1 MANSLVKL
9 TLESNQ
15 YEKGLRQ
22 AQKSWDQFTKG
33 IGLSVSKFTAVG
45 AAVTAVT
52 GALKVAN
59 DAFNSSRNL
68 VDEWGRT
75 MQSAEAIYG
84 AFINTLNTGNFSGF
98 FENMGR
104 ISQAARDAYDAV
116 SDLQL
121 LNAYNSGK
129 MQSARTGLTGSIA
142 DFRSGDATADDVKA
156 AAEVL
161 KAQLRERKDAELKSL
176 AKTVDEEAAKWNMDG
191 NVLSNALK
199 EDFSDFMNRMNGNLK
214 ESYSGRSVI
223 PMFNMGTVAGA
234 MSGRYSGTQ
243 VIKTPSTNDEK
254 LADFARRAT
263 PELIEK
269 LRKYEVMSDATEEE
283 IKQID
288 KQVTRMLGK
297 ADKGSKG
304 VKGGGGGGTTTA
316 KVEMTE
322 LQQNQAKI
330 NLLTQEYVTL
340 GDVTTQQARDRKEAI
355 QQEIHTLDTRNNKLK
370 LYAEQAQGKL
380 QGGDIQTSSLGNTQS
395 FSDKSFMNIGAGL
408 SDEVMQ
414 KVKVLQ
420 QSGIS
425 ASEAWK
431 RAGTAVGLFGSAI
444 SAIKDP
450 AAQVAATV
458 AQAIAS
464 IALAYSQALAEDQST
479 KPNIFAFLAASAA
492 AMVSMVTTIAQI
504 RSSTSGYAQ
513 GGIVDGNSYSGDNIP
528 IMANAGE
535 LVLTK
540 AAQASLA
547 NHLEGG
553 GMSGLGPSRISGEQ
567 IYITLNR
574 YLKRSGQGELMTWG

>member
-33 IGLSVSKFTAVG
+33 IGLSVSKFTAVS

-52 GALKVAN
+52 GALKVAK
-59 DAFNSSRNL
+59 DAFFKNEQQL
-68 VDEWGRT
+68 DEWGRT
-75 MQSAEAIYG
+75 VEASKSLY
-84 AFINTLNTGNFSGF
+84 SGF
-98 FENMGR
+98 LNAINNGD
-104 ISQAARDAYDAV
+104 ISGFLSNINNITQAARDAYDALD
-116 SDLQL
+116 DLSTF
-121 LNAYNSGK
+121 NAFNQIQTQK
-129 MQSARTGLTGSIA
+129 ARTGFTEAMAGFRMGEGSKEDVQKAAKNLQEELRTRMEKEKEAYSQAVRKIAAERGVPWGNLEQALTGKY
-142 DFRSGDATADDVKA
+142 GDYEALKNTQPTGKRIVNYGGGMFGGGGSYEVPMAVTAQEKMGEA
-156 AAEVL
+156 
-161 KAQLRERKDAELKSL
+161 LRKLNDTELKEL
-176 AKTVDEEAAKWNMDG
+176 Q
-191 NVLSNALK
+191 AL
-199 EDFSDFMNRMNGNLK
+199 
-214 ESYSGRSVI
+214 
-223 PMFNMGTVAGA
+223 GA
-234 MSGRYSGTQ
+234 QAERTG
-243 VIKTPSTNDEK
+243 
-254 LADFARRAT
+254 
-263 PELIEK
+263 
-269 LRKYEVMSDATEEE
+269 EE
-283 IKQID
+283 IAQID
-288 KQVTRMLGK
+288 KQMARVLNARSK
-297 ADKGSKG
+297 AGGSGSGGG
-304 VKGGGGGGTTTA
+304 VKTTNIKT
-316 KVEMTE
+316 EQTE
-322 LQQNQAKI
+322 LQQNQAKV
-330 NLLTQEYVTL
+330 NALTQEYVTL
-340 GDVTTQQARDRKEAI
+340 GDITTQQARDRKEAI
-355 QQEIHTLDTRNNKLK
+355 QQEIHALTQRNNQLK

-420 QSGIS
+420 QSGIN
-425 ASEAWK
+425 AGEAWK
-431 RAGTAVGLFGSAI
+431 KAGTAIGLFGSAI

-450 AAQVAATV
+450 AAQVAATI

-464 IALAYSQALAEDQST
+464 VALAYSQTLAEDQTT
-479 KPNIFAFLAASAA
+479 KSNIWAFIAASAA
-492 AMVSMVTTIAQI
+492 AMVSMMTTISQI
-504 RSSTSGYAQ
+504 HSATGYAQ

>member
-33 IGLSVSKFTAVG
+33 IGLSVSKFTAVS

-340 GDVTTQQARDRKEAI
+340 GDITTQQARDRKEAI

>member
-22 AQKSWDQFTKG
+22 AQKQWDQFTKG

-45 AAVTAVT
+45 AAITAVS
-52 GALKVAN
+52 GALKVAK
-59 DAFNSSRNL
+59 DAFFKNEQQL
-68 VDEWGRT
+68 DEWGRT
-75 MQSAEAIYG
+75 VEASKSLY
-84 AFINTLNTGNFSGF
+84 SGF
-98 FENMGR
+98 LNAINNGD
-104 ISQAARDAYDAV
+104 ISGFLSNINNITQAARDAYDALDEL
-116 SDLQL
+116 STF
-121 LNAYNSGK
+121 NAFNQIQTQK
-129 MQSARTGLTGSIA
+129 ARTGFTEAMAGFRMGEGSKEDVQKAAKTLQEELRTRMEKEKEAYSQAVRKIAAERGVPWGNLEQALTGKY
-142 DFRSGDATADDVKA
+142 GDYEALKNTQPTGKRIVNYGGGMFGGGGSYEVPMAVTAQEKMGEA
-156 AAEVL
+156 
-161 KAQLRERKDAELKSL
+161 LRKLNDTELKEL
-176 AKTVDEEAAKWNMDG
+176 Q
-191 NVLSNALK
+191 AL
-199 EDFSDFMNRMNGNLK
+199 
-214 ESYSGRSVI
+214 
-223 PMFNMGTVAGA
+223 GA
-234 MSGRYSGTQ
+234 QAERTG
-243 VIKTPSTNDEK
+243 
-254 LADFARRAT
+254 
-263 PELIEK
+263 
-269 LRKYEVMSDATEEE
+269 EE
-283 IKQID
+283 IAQID
-288 KQVTRMLGK
+288 KQMARVLNARSKTG
-297 ADKGSKG
+297 GSG
-304 VKGGGGGGTTTA
+304 SGGGGKTTNIKT
-316 KVEMTE
+316 EQTE

-340 GDVTTQQARDRKEAI
+340 GDITTQQARDRKEAI
-355 QQEIHTLDTRNNKLK
+355 QQEIHALDTRNNKLK

-380 QGGDIQTSSLGNTQS
+380 QGGHVMQSNLGGDSQWS
-395 FSDKSFMNIGAGL
+395 PSMSDKSYLNIGAGL

-420 QSGIS
+420 QSGIN
-425 ASEAWK
+425 AGEAWK
-431 RAGTAVGLFGSAI
+431 KAGTAIGLFGSAI

-450 AAQVAATV
+450 AAQVAATI

-464 IALAYSQALAEDQST
+464 VALAYSQTLAQDKTT
-479 KPNIFAFLAASAA
+479 KSNIWAFIAASAA
-492 AMVSMVTTIAQI
+492 AMVSMMTTISQI
-504 RSSTSGYAQ
+504 HSATGYAQ

>member
-1 MANSLVKL
+1 MPSVVKL

-22 AQKSWDQFTKG
+22 AQKQWDQFTKG
-33 IGLSVSKFTAVG
+33 IGLSMSKFTAVG
-45 AAVTAVT
+45 AAIGAVT
-52 GALKVAN
+52 GALKVAK
-59 DAFNSSRNL
+59 DAFFKNEQQL
-68 VDEWGRT
+68 DEWGRT
-75 MQSAEAIYG
+75 VEASKSLY
-84 AFINTLNTGNFSGF
+84 SGF
-98 FENMGR
+98 LNAINNGD
-104 ISQAARDAYDAV
+104 ISGFLSNINNITQAARDAYDALDEL
-116 SDLQL
+116 STF
-121 LNAYNSGK
+121 NAFNQIQTQK
-129 MQSARTGLTGSIA
+129 ARTGFTEAMAGFRMGEGSKE
-142 DFRSGDATADDVKA
+142 SV
-156 AAEVL
+156 
-161 KAQLRERKDAELKSL
+161 Q
-176 AKTVDEEAAKWNMDG
+176 EAAKAYQDE
-191 NVLSNALK
+191 LRTRQQK
-199 EDFSDFMNRMNGNLK
+199 EQEAYSQAVRKIAAERGVPWGNLEQALTGK
-214 ESYSGRSVI
+214 YGDYEELKKTMPSGKQLKFM
-223 PMFNMGTVAGA
+223 PGGMFGGSTAVEVPLAVTAQEKMGEA
-234 MSGRYSGTQ
+234 
-243 VIKTPSTNDEK
+243 
-254 LADFARRAT
+254 
-263 PELIEK
+263 
-269 LRKYEVMSDATEEE
+269 LRKLNDTELRELQALGAQAERTGEE
-283 IKQID
+283 IAQID
-288 KQVTRMLGK
+288 KQMARVLNARSK
-297 ADKGSKG
+297 AGGSG
-304 VKGGGGGGTTTA
+304 SGGGGKTTNIKT
-316 KVEMTE
+316 EQTE
-322 LQQNQAKI
+322 LQQNQSKI

-340 GDVTTQQARDRKEAI
+340 GDITTQQARDRKEAI
-355 QQEIHTLDTRNNKLK
+355 QQEIHVLDTRNNKLK

-380 QGGDIQTSSLGNTQS
+380 QGGHVMQSNLGGDSQWS
-395 FSDKSFMNIGAGL
+395 PSMSDKSYLNIGAGL

-431 RAGTAVGLFGSAI
+431 RAGTAVGLFGTAI

-540 AAQASLA
+540 ADQASLI
-547 NHLEGG
+547 NHLENN